1 MGSASFLVMFLWWIT
16 LYHFLKLLLFFIGS
30 YHFSTYKKLM
40 IWCLFLLTSI
50 EMFGIIHVAMCNRA
64 CRNKL
69 KHGELSEWSKV
80 QHSKCCVRNVP
91 RVRIPNSPPRSAVVH
106 DTKGYRTFLFFCRES
121 PHWNNTKSIRDA
133 KQDYIFCW
141 FRHIGKSGHTILCIR
156 KMGNK
161 Y

>member
-1 MGSASFLVMFLWWIT
+1 MGSASFFGYVFVVNNIIPFLR
-16 LYHFLKLLLFFIGS
+16 LLLFFIGS

-91 RVRIPNSPPRSAVVH
+91 RVRIPNSPP
-106 DTKGYRTFLFFCRES
+106 TEPLKTQCFQGFFLFGENSFVS
-121 PHWNNTKSIRDA
+121 
-133 KQDYIFCW
+133 IFCVSVNFPSRFYAL
-141 FRHIGKSGHTILCIR
+141 FRP
-156 KMGNK
+156 
-161 Y
+161 

>member
-1 MGSASFLVMFLWWIT
+1 MESESLIFTGLEIPRDYDFQSGVRNFPHLPLIICYYVYEKRFFLGYVFVVNNIIPFFEVTSL
-16 LYHFLKLLLFFIGS
+16 FIGS

-91 RVRIPNSPPRSAVVH
+91 RVRIPNSPP
-106 DTKGYRTFLFFCRES
+106 K
-121 PHWNNTKSIRDA
+121 
-133 KQDYIFCW
+133 
-141 FRHIGKSGHTILCIR
+141 
-156 KMGNK
+156 
-161 Y
+161 